1 MRGGTQLCQA
11 YLLYINRHTEQY
23 RQELLDTKTRS
34 LIFNLHTMES
44 KCEEELKW
52 VKKVVSAYEF
62 HKESAHRQSDTVT
75 RQIAN
80 LQRGELLLWLDW
92 KANWTLPLRDV
103 ATNDAYWATSRR
115 EVSCLGCV
123 AYKGR
128 SSGPAEKVGMV
139 FISDI
144 IDHSCLAACLHLEDI
159 KRAVSPLSQ
168 YTRAALW
175 FDCGPHYRTADLCS
189 YIANSWLA
197 PDSQLNLQISINFFC
212 EKHGKG
218 QCDSLFGMCSSWVR
232 KALMVPGTSLVSSD
246 DLIGALKTHA
256 DKDMQDNPPA
266 QGGMKYCILKWHS
279 EKKPDFAWKAE
290 TDLQI
295 QKTYCVSVR
304 WQGGRQSRFLQWQ
317 NHRFSDLAWQEGSI
331 FDLRVLRRE
340 IPAAERTWRVGF
352 YTNMRWQRSFPN
364 KNERNSLLSRE
375 DALASFTPAT
385 EAAESASVLERKVA
399 RYEAFLKRVRDKR
412 RNQRLTLRSRIANGE
427 PSDSSTSS
435 SDSDSCSDSA

>member
-1 MRGGTQLCQA
+1 MHTCISRVRQKLTALYQPYFQHFTEEWNPKLVRGGTQLCQA

-52 VKKVVSAYEF
+52 VK
-62 HKESAHRQSDTVT
+62 
-75 RQIAN
+75 
-80 LQRGELLLWLDW
+80 
-92 KANWTLPLRDV
+92 
-103 ATNDAYWATSRR
+103 
-115 EVSCLGCV
+115 
-123 AYKGR
+123 
-128 SSGPAEKVGMV
+128 KVGMV

-197 PDSQLNLQISINFFC
+197 PDSQLNLQMSINFFC

-266 QGGMKYCILKWHS
+266 EGGMKYCILKWHS

-290 TDLQI
+290 I

-385 EAAESASVLERKVA
+385 EAAESASLLERKVA
-399 RYEAFLKRVRDKR
+399 SYEAFLKRVRDKR